1 MDGIEVFNTPFG
13 EISCYNNDEN
23 FIYHLRM
30 GGWWEYELLVKYL
43 LPYIVRSHVILDI
56 GAHIGSHSVFY
67 GHVNP
72 AAQILAFEP
81 QKAIYTLLQ
90 KNTLRYPNVLAVN
103 ACLGHIEKRVTLS
116 QKCSGQ
122 DVVYGNSKTVN
133 MGGMALGEHG
143 EQTEMARVDSL
154 NLPRCDFI
162 KIDVEGAE
170 GLVFMGAKDTLFKF
184 KPVICFEY
192 SPQLD
197 TTPIKNLFSLEKVPD
212 AKEVLVEI
220 GYTKFTFLEGDNWL
234 AEWA

>member
-1 MDGIEVFNTPFG
+1 
-13 EISCYNNDEN
+13 
-23 FIYHLRM
+23 M

-43 LPYIVRSHVILDI
+43 LPYIVKSRFILDI
-56 GAHIGSHSVFY
+56 GAHIGSHTVFY

-81 QKAIYTLLQ
+81 QKAIHTLLQ
-90 KNTLRYPNVLAVN
+90 KNTARYPNVLALN
-103 ACLGHIEKRVTLS
+103 TCLGHEDKLVTMS
-116 QKCSGQ
+116 QKCEGK
-122 DVVYGNSKTVN
+122 DITYGSSQTINL
-133 MGGMALGEHG
+133 GGMALGQHG
-143 EQTEMARVDSL
+143 EVTQMIRIDSL

-192 SPQLD
+192 SHQLD
-197 TTPIKNLFSLEKVPD
+197 TTPIKNLFSLDKVPD
-212 AKEVLVEI
+212 AKELLSEI

-234 AEWA
+234 AEWS